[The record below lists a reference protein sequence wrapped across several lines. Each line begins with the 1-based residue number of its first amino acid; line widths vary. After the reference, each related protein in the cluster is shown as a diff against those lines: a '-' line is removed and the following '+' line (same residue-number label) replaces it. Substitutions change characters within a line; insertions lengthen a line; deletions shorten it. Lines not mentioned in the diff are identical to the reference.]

1 MHLQI
6 SKKVFIY
13 IFIFF
18 LVGTLNNKKISN
30 LSFPKIEKIE
40 IVGLTNS
47 ENYELSQ
54 DLDMLKD
61 LNMFFLEEN
70 SILEIIKS
78 NKIIEKFSIFK
89 NYPSNLIIDIKRTEL
104 LAYTKKDNLFFYVA
118 SNGNFIK
125 TNNNQ
130 INLPF
135 IFGDIDIEEFL
146 KLKRV
151 IDESNFNYDDIK
163 NLYYFKSKRWDIET
177 KDNLIIKLPSKNLKT
192 SFELLFKIF
201 EKEDFISPETID
213 LRQNNQVI
221 LNG

>member
-118 SNGNFIK
+118 
-125 TNNNQ
+125 
-130 INLPF
+130 
-135 IFGDIDIEEFL
+135 
-146 KLKRV
+146 
-151 IDESNFNYDDIK
+151 
-163 NLYYFKSKRWDIET
+163 
-177 KDNLIIKLPSKNLKT
+177 
-192 SFELLFKIF
+192 
-201 EKEDFISPETID
+201 
-213 LRQNNQVI
+213 
-221 LNG
+221 